1 MYYLPKNIIE
11 DIINYSSNLET
22 ELYLYFLN
30 LKNYDDKIY
39 LLDIK
44 NILYNNINLIN
55 NNKINNKKLI
65 ILLYLKKILK
75 NNYNNYN
82 LFIIVI
88 FQNINITIN
97 NEIIII
103 TINEILNI
111 LYELKKVYLILYI
124 DNLDDISKF
133 NNILKVYINNYNNN
147 IFNKISI
154 KSNSLL
160 SNKITIYKS
169 DLYFTKTIL
178 I

>member
-1 MYYLPKNIIE
+1 MYYFPKNIIE

-124 DNLDDISKF
+124 DNLDEISKF

-169 DLYFTKTIL
+169 DLHFTKTIL